1 MSEKEKHKAKPAS
14 KWRILAYFARA
25 ILLLPMLCG
34 ACLGLI
40 NASDYIQMHECF
52 GEAEPI
58 EWNDLIDYE
67 AESENPVITQANLSE
82 LSLLP
87 YNPDVRIFPPLPFP
101 APISHPDVD
110 YFLSSRISTS
120 VLDMVPVPKP
130 ELILCQPNGWAS
142 HVLSYGV
149 YGYRFSP
156 DGEYFATASNYD
168 NLVVYDAKTI
178 ELLATLN
185 TPRPTIVVPS
195 FIYTF
200 HPTEPLIA
208 ILVTDLGTNNR
219 TSRLHFWNYE
229 TQEVFDSILIDD
241 GFPGLFGFL
250 AFNEEGTLLIARRA
264 GATTSSFVWGILPE

>member
-1 MSEKEKHKAKPAS
+1 VVEKKKHNAKPAS
-14 KWRILAYFARA
+14 KWHILVYLARA

-34 ACLGLI
+34 ACLAVI
-40 NASDYIQMHECF
+40 NTYDYIQMHQCF
-52 GEAEPI
+52 DEAEPM
-58 EWNDLIDYE
+58 ERNYVIDYE
-67 AESENPVITQANLSE
+67 AKSENPVITQANLSE

-87 YNPDVRIFPPLPFP
+87 YSPDVSIFPSRHYP
-101 APISHPDVD
+101 ASISHPDVD
-110 YFLSSRISTS
+110 YFLSNRISSS
-120 VLDMVPVPKP
+120 VLNFVPVPKH

-156 DGEYFATASNYD
+156 DGEHFATGSNYD

-185 TPRPTIVVPS
+185 IPRPTIVVPS
-195 FIYTF
+195 WIYTF

-208 ILVTDLGTNNR
+208 ILVTDLGTDNR
-219 TSRLHFWNYE
+219 MSRLHFWNYE
-229 TQEVFDSILIDD
+229 TQEVFNSILIDD
-241 GFPGLFGFL
+241 GFPGSFGFL

-264 GATTSSFVWGILPE
+264 GATTSSFVWGIPPE